1 MVPFSKGSSSWS
13 KLSVGVTTFILVVL
27 CNLLFFN
34 SSWAYT
40 TIYQKSVFQVIRVV
54 YDHTFGWLPFPS
66 IYYILPLFIWY
77 FLFKKGHTLKSLF
90 LAVFTALLWLVN
102 LFYLLWGFNY
112 AQPSVYQTL
121 EFEPITID
129 STYISRAFH
138 TQTRLVSQLSSQSL
152 TELPRKE
159 VEDNIRELQEGL
171 LSEWG
176 IPTLGRVRI
185 RHLPPGSLL
194 RLRTSGIY
202 IPHAIEGH
210 IDAGL
215 FYKQH
220 PFTMAHEMA
229 HGYGF
234 TDESV
239 CNFIGFLTCIKS
251 DEPLIRYSA
260 ELAYWRYLARAYRA
274 HHRSEWA
281 DTYNN
286 LPANIKD
293 DLEAISKHVNRYKDL
308 MPKARDK
315 IYDQYLKSH
324 GVSAGIA
331 SYDQIVNLVAAYR
344 YDNDIL
350 DTNTK

>member
-27 CNLLFFN
+27 CNLLFYN
-34 SSWAYT
+34 SSWAYST
-40 TIYQKSVFQVIRVV
+40 LYQKGLFQAIRAV
-54 YDHTFGWLPFPS
+54 YDYTLGWLPFPS
-66 IYYILPLFIWY
+66 IYIILPLFLWY
-77 FLFKKGHTLKSLF
+77 FLYQKGHTIKSF
-90 LAVFTALLWLVN
+90 VLAIVTALIWIVN

-112 AQPSVYQTL
+112 AQPSLYQTMDL
-121 EFEPITID
+121 EPIVID
-129 STYISRAFH
+129 STYISQAFLA
-138 TQTRLVSQLSSQSL
+138 QTALVSQLSSN
-152 TELPRKE
+152 TYNEMPRQEMEHK
-159 VEDNIRELQEGL
+159 IRELQEDL
-171 LSEWG
+171 LSDWG
-176 IPTLGRVRI
+176 IPTVGRVRI
-185 RHLPPGSLL
+185 RHLPAGSLL

-210 IDAGL
+210 IDTGL
-215 FYKQH
+215 YYKQH

-239 CNFIGFLTCIKS
+239 CNFIGFLTCIQSS
-251 DEPLIRYSA
+251 DPLIRYSA

-274 HHRSEWA
+274 YHRAEWA
-281 DTYNN
+281 DIYNN
-286 LPANIKD
+286 LSPNLKD
-293 DLEAISKHVNRYKDL
+293 DLKAISSHVNRYKDL
-308 MPKARDK
+308 MPQARDK

-344 YDNDIL
+344 HQP
-350 DTNTK
+350 TTTKIN